1 MEKINL
7 KEYVK
12 DEMAGTIKIPKID
25 KSKIEVGSKVKI
37 KGKYKID
44 MVSNFGVFG
53 SNELTGAVVT
63 DQHKFPKEEFNC
75 EEYRIGAYVTND
87 NVYEVKEISKTGN
100 AVVLQMAK
108 KDVLV
113 FKKCLEVAE

>member
-7 KEYVK
+7 KEYIK
-12 DEMAGTIKIPKID
+12 DETAGTIKIPKI
-25 KSKIEVGSKVKI
+25 KENKIEVGSKVKI

-53 SNELTGAVVT
+53 SNELTGAIVT
-63 DQHKFPKEEFNC
+63 DQHKFPKEEFDC
-75 EEYRIGAYVTND
+75 KEYKIGAYVTND

-113 FKKCLEVAE
+113 FKKCLEVVE